1 VDIEMDI
8 EVDIEPDI
16 EALRAEL
23 TAAVAGLLGPCRED
37 VPVTVLG
44 AGQDDL
50 APGRAYLEALAEGG
64 WAVPTWPREYGG
76 RGATMADGAAIARE
90 LARYEQPDLYPYLV
104 GLHVAGPTIVA
115 RASAAQQARW
125 LPPIRSGE
133 EIWCQLF
140 SEPGA
145 GSDLANVSTRATR
158 DGDEWRVT
166 GQKVWSSRAHYA
178 RWGFLLA
185 RTDAD
190 VVKHAGITAFA
201 VDMGAPGVEVRPLRQ
216 MNGDA
221 HFSEVFL
228 DDVVVPDADRLGG
241 AGDGWSV
248 ARTALANE
256 RGAIGATNT
265 GMGTPMQRLLELAAA
280 REVDAIRRADVL
292 AAHVDSEVARLTV
305 RRARDAAQAG
315 RAPGPEG
322 SGMKLRASA
331 TFKTIAD
338 LGLGLLGPGGIAAER
353 DPDGSTHDGASA
365 EWQTLFLTAPSIS
378 IRGGTDEIQR
388 NIVGERVLGLPPEP
402 RFDVDRPFRD
412 LPH

>member
-1 VDIEMDI
+1 M
-8 EVDIEPDI
+8 
-16 EALRAEL
+16 EAEHDGAALEGEL
-23 TAAVAGLLGPCRED
+23 TAAVSGLLALRDPD
-37 VPVTVLG
+37 TAVTVLG

-50 APGRAYLEALAEGG
+50 APGRRYLGALAPGG
-64 WAVPTWPREYGG
+64 WSVPTWPTEYGG
-76 RGATMADGAAIARE
+76 RGMAPSAVGPIARA
-90 LARYEQPDLYPYLV
+90 LTRYEQPDLYPFLV
-104 GLHVAGPTIVA
+104 GLHVAGPTILQFA
-115 RASAAQQARW
+115 TPDQRARW
-125 LPPIRSGE
+125 LPAIRSGD

-145 GSDLANVSTRATR
+145 GSDLANVSTRAIR

-185 RTDAD
+185 RTDAG

-201 VDMGAPGVEVRPLRQ
+201 IDMGAPGVEVRPLRQ

-228 DDVVVPDADRLGG
+228 DDVIVRDADRFGG
-241 AGDGWSV
+241 VGEGWAV

-256 RGAIGATNT
+256 RGAISATNT
-265 GMGTPMQRLLELAAA
+265 GMGTPMHRLLELADRCGADPV
-280 REVDAIRRADVL
+280 RRDAVL
-292 AAHVDSEVARLTV
+292 AAHIESEVARLTM
-305 RRARDAAQAG
+305 RRARDAALAG

-322 SGMKLRASA
+322 SGMKLRGSA
-331 TFKTIAD
+331 TFKMASDIA
-338 LGLGLLGPGGIAAER
+338 LGLLGPHGIAADE
-353 DPDGSTHDGASA
+353 DVVD
-365 EWQTLFLTAPSIS
+365 EWRTLFLTAPSIS

-402 RFDVDRPFRD
+402 RIDVDRPFRD